1 MKMISLKKNILFA
14 LSSILFTLIIGQ
26 TLNYSQLSRS
36 LKLSTIKEDEPKD
49 AGENSPYDIFVRE
62 KSKNEKF
69 VAITIDDGWGG
80 NIQGFL
86 DVLKENRVKA
96 TFFMQ
101 GNEAE
106 KQPELMKKIVEEGHL
121 LANHSYDHPEFT
133 TLTKDEILWELEE
146 GRKAI
151 LEASGYDPYPYF
163 RYPYGSNSTLSNQ
176 ILAEQGWKS
185 FYWTQN
191 TWDWAFEEDTPEG
204 REYIYQTAIQNA
216 PQESIVLLH
225 THGGS
230 SVGTLPD
237 IIKWYRENG
246 YSFVTVNQL

>member
-1 MKMISLKKNILFA
+1 MKIISQKKTILFA
-14 LSSILFTLIIGQ
+14 LSAILFSVITVQ
-26 TLNYSQLSRS
+26 TLNYSQIGGS
-36 LKLSTIKEDEPKD
+36 LKLSTVEEDLPKD
-49 AGENSPYDIFVRE
+49 LGENSQYDIFIRE
-62 KSKNEKF
+62 KSKDEKF

-80 NIQGFL
+80 NLQGYL

-106 KQPELMKKIVEEGHL
+106 KQPEMMKKIVEEGHL

-133 TLTKDEILWELEE
+133 KLNKDEILWELEE
-146 GRKAI
+146 GRNAI

-176 ILAEQGWKS
+176 ILAEQGWKY

-191 TWDWAFEEDTPEG
+191 TWDWSFETDTPEG
-204 REYIYQTAIQNA
+204 EAYVYEEAIKNA

-230 SVGTLPD
+230 SVGVLPE
-237 IIKWYRENG
+237 IIKWYRQNG
-246 YSFVTVNQL
+246 YSFVTVDAL